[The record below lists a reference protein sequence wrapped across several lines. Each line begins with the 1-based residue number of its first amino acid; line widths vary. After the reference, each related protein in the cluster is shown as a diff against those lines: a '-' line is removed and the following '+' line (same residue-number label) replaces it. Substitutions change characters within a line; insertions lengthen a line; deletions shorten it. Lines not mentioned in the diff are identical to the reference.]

1 MRSRAAI
8 RRPAEP
14 QRDPASVLATSTFS
28 AGIDLLLGDLK
39 ADARRLYCL
48 LRTVDD
54 LVDEGDPQAA
64 HRVDAIERWVRG
76 QQADTPETRTLSELA
91 RRYPLSPEALIDF
104 CRGMRH
110 DLAGA
115 VIETEDDLRLYCHQV
130 GGTVGIMIAGLFG
143 TSNPDG
149 EAKMDTLGAAM
160 QWTNI
165 LRDIDEDLSNGRV
178 YIARS
183 TIERFGVPTP
193 GAREDLLRDQIARA
207 DTLYDEGLGAIPLL
221 CNGRRAMG
229 VSAVLYRE
237 ILRQIERDG
246 YGRTA
251 GRVVVPTWRKHLL
264 IAEHSLGRRWS
275 PAAPPGA
282 PS

>member
-1 MRSRAAI
+1 MRSRAVI

-28 AGIDLLLGDLK
+28 AGIDLLLGDLR

-48 LRTVDD
+48 LRAVDD

-64 HRVDAIERWVRG
+64 QRVDAIERWVRG
-76 QQADTPETRTLSELA
+76 QEADTPETRTLSDLA
-91 RRYPLSPEALIDF
+91 ARYPLSPRALIDF
-104 CRGMRH
+104 CEGMRR
-110 DLAGA
+110 DLAGD

-143 TSNPDG
+143 TSHPDG

-165 LRDIDEDLSNGRV
+165 LRDIDEDLANGRL

-183 TIERFGVPTP
+183 TIERFGFPAP
-193 GAREDLLRDQIARA
+193 GAREKLLRDQIARA
-207 DTLYDEGLGAIPLL
+207 DALYDEGFGAIPLL

-229 VSAVLYRE
+229 VSAILYRE

-251 GRVVVPTWRKHLL
+251 GRVAIPAWRKHLL
-264 IAEHSLGRRWS
+264 IAAHSLALSGR
-275 PAAPPGA
+275 PDAVN
-282 PS
+282 PSE